1 MVPSG
6 WLETCVEV
14 DFCANRV
21 VEKKAAAAVGHRL
34 AIFTDARSSPPDNP
48 PSRVLR

>member
-1 MVPSG
+1 MVPTG

-21 VEKKAAAAVGHRL
+21 VEKKAAAAMGHRL
-34 AIFTDARSSPPDNP
+34 VASQATRFSPPDNP